1 MWCQKLYFS
10 ISTSFWIFYT
20 LLYFFN
26 LFAKFQHLYLKSC
39 NMGDSLISICLRPPT
54 QKGSTVQHSPCL
66 FFWLPSPLY
75 LDYLERDQN
84 MQDQSSRPTAV
95 PWKEYM
101 FYAIWISDHLA
112 RLGITTNLL
121 IGAYLTPSRLIA
133 SLCYKNRCYTQN
145 FVRVNGC
152 CWWMLF
158 VCLWLVCYRPSVCD
172 PSRFKKLPHD
182 SFFLTLQPMI
192 HSLGV
197 IILACSSTSSKHR
210 FYKPF
215 WQSSIS
221 IP

>member
-1 MWCQKLYFS
+1 
-10 ISTSFWIFYT
+10 
-20 LLYFFN
+20 
-26 LFAKFQHLYLKSC
+26 
-39 NMGDSLISICLRPPT
+39 
-54 QKGSTVQHSPCL
+54 
-66 FFWLPSPLY
+66 
-75 LDYLERDQN
+75 
-84 MQDQSSRPTAV
+84 
-95 PWKEYM
+95 M
-101 FYAIWISDHLA
+101 FYENAIWISDHLA

-182 SFFLTLQPMI
+182 PFFLKLQPMI

-197 IILACSSTSSKHR
+197 IILACSSTFSKHQ

-215 WQSSIS
+215 WQSRIPLILSQIVNMVTSSSLYLSILYHGRVAKHLNFSCGLYLCNFHLSFSKTTACLLQATSLGTFASMHNFVQRNGTSS
-221 IP
+221 IFY